1 MNWIEQKDKLEYLI
15 NVEKASYEEIGRK
28 YGCTGSNIK
37 KQAKKLGISLPKRRK
52 INPRNF

>member
-15 NVEKASYEEIGRK
+15 NVEKSSYEEIGRK

-37 KQAKKLGISLPKRRK
+37 KQAKKLGIIIPKRRK
-52 INPRNF
+52 ISPN